1 MMDPLERL
9 FLLGA
14 LLSTVLVTPVLS
26 DGSKQ
31 IAFPGAEGFGKYAKG
46 GRGGDVYHVTNLNDE
61 GPGSLRCGID
71 TADSPRTIVFDVAG
85 TIRLVTPIRMENKSH
100 LTIAG
105 QTAPGKGITISDRVV
120 LIKECSD
127 VVVRYLRLRLG
138 DENKGDSSAEDVMTV
153 DYCDQII
160 LDHLS
165 LSWGVDGNSDYRG
178 DSNMTLQWLLY
189 AEALNDSV
197 HHKGSHAMCTSLR
210 DCKGNTTLHHNIYS
224 TSRDRHPTIGSGAP
238 GKGFAHV
245 LVDFR
250 NCVNYNWRGPTN
262 FGGMKINVVN
272 NYYKPGPCS
281 DLQRQPMQMKDS
293 DTTKAKGFMAGNH
306 FEKMPQRSKDNYSA
320 VLYTNTGNYMS
331 TTREKWVSDKPF
343 ELGDFKP
350 CTQNARDAYE
360 TTLRYSG
367 CSLVRDRVDE
377 RIIANIV
384 SGKGKLIDSQDEVE
398 GWDPYPE
405 VRRPDDWDIDR
416 DGIPGAWEKAHGLD
430 PEDPADR
437 NGDMDGDGYTNLE
450 EYINSLVPNMT
461 KVVNRL
467 EDTRTGGT
475 DLWEPPKS
483 APGGE
488 NGTVGLT
495 RSRWNYD
502 RNLEKVP
509 DKPWEIGRDKHG
521 PIIRVNL
528 LKIRDWSEVP
538 GILRHW
544 SVPKWEGSDRF
555 TWHATRSKVLDLN
568 DDGELDIFIDHGGT
582 HPLPALYDLS
592 GEVIREFPRRYA
604 RVMRLNEAGGEVWSR
619 EVKPCGGGERVHVVD
634 LDRNGTMEVIIM
646 QRGEIFALDAG
657 TGKTR
662 WHTTVAS
669 GQGDFAMGPKVAHF
683 TDPERLGVVVRA
695 GHDILCYNHVGKQVW
710 KTTIGG
716 GFGGEVQHYDVD
728 GDGLDEVFAHV
739 DRRTCGIDH
748 DGTALW
754 DDVEQGTH
762 SDAVAFGDVDG
773 DGRIEAVYDHDGDG
787 HSLGPFHI
795 VDAVTGEVERKIDY
809 RATGHSDVQNIS
821 VADFCPDVRGL
832 EIAANA
838 HPYDQFSSFITIW
851 DSRGNLLR
859 RIDTP
864 VSGFRVGDWNGDGA
878 SDMLVTSLGCNTDP
892 TFSVWTGKG
901 ERLYALSLLP
911 SPTQSIYEYGDYMVG
926 GARDFG
932 PDRNGNGKA
941 DFFFVWGAWH
951 FGTDQMILWMEPP
964 ADS

>member
-1 MMDPLERL
+1 MVNTLERV

-14 LLSTVLVTPVLS
+14 LLSAVLATPVLA

-31 IAFPGAEGFGKYAKG
+31 IAFPGAEGFGKYARG

-71 TADSPRTIVFDVAG
+71 TADGPRTIVFDVAG
-85 TIRLVTPIRMENKSH
+85 TIRLATPIRMENKSR

-120 LIKECSD
+120 LMRECSD

-138 DENKGDSSAEDVMTV
+138 DKNTGNASEDVMTV

-238 GKGFAHV
+238 AKGFAHV

-281 DLQRQPMQMKDS
+281 DLQRQPMHMKDS
-293 DTTKAKGFMAGNH
+293 DTTKARGFMAGNH
-306 FEKMPQRSKDNYSA
+306 FEKMPQRSKDNYAA
-320 VLYTNTGNYMS
+320 VLYTNSGNYMS

-360 TTLRYSG
+360 TALRYSG

-384 SGKGKLIDSQDEVE
+384 SGKGELIDSQDEVG
-398 GWDPYPE
+398 GWDRYPE
-405 VRRPDDWDIDR
+405 ARRPDDWDTDR
-416 DGIPGAWEKAHGLD
+416 DGIPGAWENAHGLD
-430 PEDPADR
+430 SEDPADR

-450 EYINSLVPNMT
+450 KYINSLVPNMT

-467 EDTRTGGT
+467 EDKRTGGT
-475 DLWEPPKS
+475 ASWEPPKS

-502 RNLEKVP
+502 RNLDRTPEKA
-509 DKPWEIGRDKHG
+509 WEIGQDKYG
-521 PIIRVNL
+521 PIVRVNL

-538 GILRHW
+538 GILKHW
-544 SVPKWEGSDRF
+544 SVPKWKGSDRF
-555 TWHATRSKVLDLN
+555 TWHATRSQVLDFN
-568 DDGELDIFIDHGGT
+568 GDGELDIFLDHGGT

-604 RVMRLNEAGGEVWSR
+604 RVMRLNEAGEEVWSR

-634 LDRNGTMEVIIM
+634 LDCDGTMEVIIM

-695 GHDILCYNHVGKQVW
+695 GHDILCYDHLGKQVW

-716 GFGGEVQHYDVD
+716 DFGGEVQHYDVD

-739 DRRTCGIDH
+739 NRRTCGIDH
-748 DGTALW
+748 DGKMLW
-754 DDVEQGTH
+754 RDAEQGTH

-773 DGRIEAVYDHDGDG
+773 DGRIEAIYDHDGDG
-787 HSLGPFHI
+787 HSLGPFYI
-795 VDAVTGEVERKIDY
+795 VDAITGEVERKIDY

-821 VADFCPDVRGL
+821 VADFCPDVSGL

-851 DSRGNLLR
+851 DARGNMLK
-859 RIDTP
+859 RIHTP
-864 VSGFRVGDWNGDGA
+864 VCGFTVGDWNGDGA
-878 SDMLVTSLGCNTDP
+878 SDMLVTALGCNTDP

-911 SPTQSIYEYGDYMVG
+911 SPTEPIYEYGDYMVG
-926 GARDFG
+926 GSRDFG

-941 DFFFVWGAWH
+941 DFFFIWGAWH

-964 ADS
+964 SDS